1 MMELLTDVIKTN
13 EITTELGMYGQ
24 FIFNYRHNNI
34 LYKQVYFDYT
44 DEECW
49 RMFIEYLQQ
58 VINND

>member
-1 MMELLTDVIKTN
+1 MELLTDVIKIN

-34 LYKQVYFDYT
+34 LYKQAYFDYT
-44 DEECW
+44 KEECW